1 MRRTL
6 SIRAHQQNDEECTYQ
21 CFLTFFSPSFLLCF
35 LSPYVYL
42 PPSLPFLSHSFCP
55 SLASLHQ
62 ISSLIPAGIL
72 DIFGFEKFDH
82 NSFEQLCI
90 NLANEQLQFFFNEV
104 SNSNLVQT
112 KRRDVVTSSSPF
124 PSPFSLSPSHVP
136 FLHFLTLPS
145 PFSSSFSL
153 FYTPPHL
160 LFLSPPHPPLSPAH
174 LYTGET
180 GIPERRDQYG

>member
-1 MRRTL
+1 MFPHLFL
-6 SIRAHQQNDEECTYQ
+6 S
-21 CFLTFFSPSFLLCF
+21 FLPPLLSFSLRIPPSF
-35 LSPYVYL
+35 
-42 PPSLPFLSHSFCP
+42 PPFPSHSFCP
-55 SLASLHQ
+55 SLISLHQ

-104 SNSNLVQT
+104 SSSNLVQT
-112 KRRDVVTSSSPF
+112 KRRDVVTSSSPLLFSPSLLPF

>member
-1 MRRTL
+1 MIMSVYT
-6 SIRAHQQNDEECTYQ
+6 SV
-21 CFLTFFSPSFLLCF
+21 FSPFFTFFLLTRTFLLPSLSLSLF
-35 LSPYVYL
+35 LS
-42 PPSLPFLSHSFCP
+42 F
-55 SLASLHQ
+55 LHQ

-104 SNSNLVQT
+104 SSSNLVPP
-112 KRRDVVTSSSPF
+112 KRRDDCSNLFLSL
-124 PSPFSLSPSHVP
+124 PFSLSLSPPHVP

-145 PFSSSFSL
+145 PFSSFFPSLLHSTSSPFSL
-153 FYTPPHL
+153 S
-160 LFLSPPHPPLSPAH
+160 SPPPLYLPLSRSPAH

-180 GIPERRDQYG
+180 GIPERRNQYGGGQVSG